1 MNTLEGKMTKKE
13 QLSEDVKRFNSI
25 MGYSIEGK
33 GMINEAPG
41 DEEEGEGDFD
51 FAEDIPAA
59 DEEGGE
65 ESEGGDFDFGDEG
78 SPEDDEIPEE
88 GGEMEDEFGTAGEF
102 SAADDIEMEGDDVE
116 EIDVTA
122 IVNKSDEAKQ
132 TAELA
137 AQTSQET
144 NSYVKDLTDKISNL
158 ETQLSKMDSIMDK
171 VSKIESDVKT
181 PEEKLELRSL
191 DSYPFNMKLTDY
203 WSDKVNDPNNNYEV
217 TNNDDEVFKLTQD
230 DVEDYNEID
239 IKSSFNPDSQ

>member
-1 MNTLEGKMTKKE
+1 M
-13 QLSEDVKRFNSI
+13 
-25 MGYSIEGK
+25 
-33 GMINEAPG
+33 
-41 DEEEGEGDFD
+41 
-51 FAEDIPAA
+51 
-59 DEEGGE
+59 
-65 ESEGGDFDFGDEG
+65 
-78 SPEDDEIPEE
+78 PEE